1 MVKEVS
7 MRMNNTLRVRR
18 FMVFGL
24 LPAIVVYALF
34 VFVPVIWSA
43 YYGFFDWKGI
53 GEAKFIG
60 LKNYVEILHDPVFW
74 RALKNNIIFV
84 LASVFGQ
91 VPLALVLAIVL
102 HKSNA
107 LQRFLRSAIF
117 MPMVLSSVIIGMIWQ
132 YIYHPQIGILNF
144 LLDKLGLSSWKL
156 QWLSDAKI
164 AIFSMTP
171 PLIWSFV
178 GLYLIIFI
186 SAFQNI
192 PGDIHDAALI
202 DGASGARKLFSITL
216 PMIWSTVQ
224 VALILCISGSLKS
237 FDLVYVMTKGGPAHS
252 TELLATYMY
261 NSTFSSYR
269 YGFGSAISTSIV
281 LISLLII
288 GTSQWLTSRKQKHA
302 EGRAH

>member
-1 MVKEVS
+1 
-7 MRMNNTLRVRR
+7 MNPLYVRR
-18 FMVFGL
+18 FVAIGL
-24 LPAIVVYALF
+24 APAVLVYAVF

-53 GEAKFIG
+53 GAARFIG
-60 LKNYVEILHDPVFW
+60 LDNYAEVARDPIFW
-74 RALKNNIIFV
+74 LALKNNVIFV

-91 VPLALVLAIVL
+91 VPIALVLAVLL

-117 MPMVLSSVIIGMIWQ
+117 MPMVLSSVVIGMIWQ

-144 LLDKLGLSSWKL
+144 LLDDLGLSSWKL
-156 QWLSDAKI
+156 QWLSDPKI
-164 AIFSMTP
+164 AIFSLTP

-178 GLYLIIFI
+178 GLYLVIFI
-186 SAFQNI
+186 SALQNI
-192 PGDIHDAALI
+192 PGDIHDAALL
-202 DGASGARKLFSITL
+202 DGATGARKLFAVTL
-216 PMIWSTVQ
+216 PMIWGTVQ
-224 VALILCISGSLKS
+224 VAIVLCISGSLKS
-237 FDLVYVMTKGGPAHS
+237 FDLVYVMTRGGPAHA

-281 LISLLII
+281 LISLFFI
-288 GTSQWLTSRKQKHA
+288 GLSQWLMSRR
-302 EGRAH
+302 GRAQQEKEV

>member
-1 MVKEVS
+1 M
-7 MRMNNTLRVRR
+7 NTLRIRR
-18 FMVFGL
+18 FVVMGL
-24 LPAIVVYALF
+24 LPSLLIYALF
-34 VFVPVIWSA
+34 VFVPVVWSA

-60 LKNYVEILHDPVFW
+60 LGNYAEILRDPVFW
-74 RALKNNIIFV
+74 RALKNNVIFV

-91 VPLALVLAIVL
+91 VPIALVLAIML
-102 HKSNA
+102 NKSNM

-117 MPMVLSSVIIGMIWQ
+117 MPMVLSAVVIGMIWQ

-144 LLDKLGLSSWKL
+144 LLDALGLESWKL
-156 QWLSDAKI
+156 QWLSDPNI
-164 AIFSMTP
+164 AIFSLTP

-178 GLYLIIFI
+178 GLYLIIFM
-186 SAFQNI
+186 SALQNI
-192 PGDIHDAALI
+192 PGDIHDAAQI
-202 DGASGARKLFSITL
+202 DGATGARKLFSVTL
-216 PMIWSTVQ
+216 PMIWGTIQ

-237 FDLVYVMTKGGPAHS
+237 FDLVYIMTKGGPAHA

-281 LISLLII
+281 LISLLCI
-288 GTSQWLTSRKQKHA
+288 GTSQWLTSRRKN
-302 EGRAH
+302 G

>member
-1 MVKEVS
+1 MS
-7 MRMNNTLRVRR
+7 TLHVRR
-18 FMVFGL
+18 FVVLGL
-24 LPAIVVYALF
+24 MPSLLIYLLF

-53 GEAKFIG
+53 GKATFIG
-60 LKNYVEILHDPVFW
+60 LDNYVEVLKDTVFW
-74 RALKNNIIFV
+74 RALKNNVIFV

-91 VPLALVLAIVL
+91 VPLALILAIVL
-102 HKSNA
+102 FKSNP

-117 MPMVLSSVIIGMIWQ
+117 MPMVMSSVVIGMIWS

-144 LLDKLGLSSWKL
+144 LLDYLGLGSWKL
-156 QWLSDAKI
+156 QWLSDQHI
-164 AIFSMTP
+164 AIFSLIP

-186 SAFQNI
+186 SALQNI
-192 PGDIHDAALI
+192 PGEIHDAAKI
-202 DGASGARKLFSITL
+202 DGASGARKLVSITL

-224 VALILCISGSLKS
+224 VAIILCISGSLKS

-269 YGFGSAISTSIV
+269 YGYGSAISTSIII
-281 LISLLII
+281 LSLLFI
-288 GTSQWLTSRKQKHA
+288 GTSQWLTSRKSKS
-302 EGRAH
+302 

>member
-1 MVKEVS
+1 MT
-7 MRMNNTLRVRR
+7 NTLNVRR
-18 FMVFGL
+18 FVILGL
-24 LPAIVVYALF
+24 LPALVIYTLF

-60 LKNYVEILHDPVFW
+60 LKNYVEVIHDPVFW
-74 RALKNNIIFV
+74 RALKNNVIFV
-84 LASVFGQ
+84 LASVLGQ

-102 HKSNA
+102 YKSNP

-117 MPMVLSSVIIGMIWQ
+117 MPMVMSSVIIGMIWQ

-144 LLDKLGLSSWKL
+144 LLDAIGLGSWKL
-156 QWLSDAKI
+156 QWLSDAHI
-164 AIFSMTP
+164 AIFSLIP
-171 PLIWSFV
+171 PLLWSFV

-186 SAFQNI
+186 SALQNI
-192 PGDIHDAALI
+192 PGEIHDAALI
-202 DGASGARKLFSITL
+202 DGASGARKMVSITL

-224 VALILCISGSLKS
+224 VAIILCISGSLKS

-269 YGFGSAISTSIV
+269 YGYGSAISTSIII
-281 LISLLII
+281 ISLLFI
-288 GTSQWLTSRKQKHA
+288 GTSQWLTSRKSKQEAKGGHA
-302 EGRAH
+302 

>member
-1 MVKEVS
+1 
-7 MRMNNTLRVRR
+7 MNTIRVRR
-18 FMVFGL
+18 FVVLGL
-24 LPAIVVYALF
+24 LPAVLIYALF
-34 VFVPVIWSA
+34 VFVPVLWSA

-53 GEAKFIG
+53 GKAKFIG
-60 LKNYVEILHDPVFW
+60 LNNYVEVIHDPIFW

-91 VPLALVLAIVL
+91 VPIALVLAILL
-102 HKSNA
+102 HKSNVV
-107 LQRFLRSAIF
+107 QRFLRSAIF

-144 LLDKLGLSSWKL
+144 LLDRLGLESWKL

-164 AIFSMTP
+164 AIFSLVP

-202 DGASGARKLFSITL
+202 DGAEGARKLFSITL

-224 VALILCISGSLKS
+224 VAIVLCISGSLKS
-237 FDLVYVMTKGGPAHS
+237 FDLVYVMTKGGPAHA

-281 LISLLII
+281 LISLFII
-288 GTSQWLTSRKQKHA
+288 GISQWLMSRKGKK
-302 EGRAH
+302 

>member
-1 MVKEVS
+1 
-7 MRMNNTLRVRR
+7 MNSLRTRR
-18 FMVFGL
+18 FITLGL
-24 LPAIVVYALF
+24 APSMLIYTLF

-60 LKNYVEILHDPVFW
+60 LKNYVEVINDTIFW
-74 RALKNNIIFV
+74 RALKNNVIFV

-91 VPLALVLAIVL
+91 LPLALILAIVL
-102 HKSNA
+102 YKNNA

-117 MPMVLSSVIIGMIWQ
+117 MPMVLSSVVIGMIWQ

-144 LLDKLGLSSWKL
+144 LLDYLGLGSWKL
-156 QWLSDAKI
+156 QWLSDSVI
-164 AIFSMTP
+164 AIFSLIP

-186 SAFQNI
+186 SALQNI
-192 PGDIHDAALI
+192 PGEIHDAAKI
-202 DGASGARKLFSITL
+202 DGAEGARKMVSVTL
-216 PMIWSTVQ
+216 PMIWTTVQ
-224 VALILCISGSLKS
+224 VAIVLCISGSLKS

-269 YGFGSAISTSIV
+269 YGYGSAISTSIILLS
-281 LISLLII
+281 LIFI
-288 GTSQWLTSRKQKHA
+288 GTSQWLTSRKSKD
-302 EGRAH
+302 

>member
-1 MVKEVS
+1 MINAW
-7 MRMNNTLRVRR
+7 RIRR
-18 FMVFGL
+18 FVVLGL
-24 LPAIVVYALF
+24 APSLLIYTLF

-53 GEAKFIG
+53 GAAKFIG
-60 LKNYVEILHDPVFW
+60 LKNYAEVLHDSVFW
-74 RALKNNIIFV
+74 HALKNNVIFV

-102 HKSNA
+102 HKSNP

-117 MPMVLSSVIIGMIWQ
+117 MPMVMSSVVIGMIWQ

-144 LLDKLGLSSWKL
+144 LLDALGLGSWKL
-156 QWLSDAKI
+156 QWLSDEHI
-164 AIFSMTP
+164 AIFSLIP

-186 SAFQNI
+186 SALQNI
-192 PGDIHDAALI
+192 PGDIHDAAKI

-224 VALILCISGSLKS
+224 VAIILCISGSLKS
-237 FDLVYVMTKGGPAHS
+237 FDLVYVMTKGGPAHA

-261 NSTFSSYR
+261 NSTFSVYR
-269 YGFGSAISTSIV
+269 YGYGSAISTSIV
-281 LISLLII
+281 LLSLLFI
-288 GTSQWLTSRKQKHA
+288 GTSQWLTSRKGKN
-302 EGRAH
+302 

>member
-1 MVKEVS
+1 MINAW
-7 MRMNNTLRVRR
+7 RIRR
-18 FMVFGL
+18 FVVLGL
-24 LPAIVVYALF
+24 APSLLIYTLF

-53 GEAKFIG
+53 GAAKFIG
-60 LKNYVEILHDPVFW
+60 LKNYAEVLHDSVFW
-74 RALKNNIIFV
+74 HALKNNVIFV

-102 HKSNA
+102 HKSNP

-117 MPMVLSSVIIGMIWQ
+117 MPMVMSSVVIGMIWQ

-144 LLDKLGLSSWKL
+144 LLDALGLGSWKL
-156 QWLSDAKI
+156 QWLSDEHI
-164 AIFSMTP
+164 AIFSLIP

-186 SAFQNI
+186 SALQNI
-192 PGDIHDAALI
+192 PGDIHDAAKI

-224 VALILCISGSLKS
+224 VAIILCISGDLKS
-237 FDLVYVMTKGGPAHS
+237 FDLVYVMTKGGPAHA

-261 NSTFSSYR
+261 NSTFSVYR
-269 YGFGSAISTSIV
+269 YGYGSAISTSIV
-281 LISLLII
+281 LLSLLFI
-288 GTSQWLTSRKQKHA
+288 GTSQWLTSRKGKN
-302 EGRAH
+302 